1 MSPLKTGAYR
11 ITSET
16 PEKSSMLTTELAP
29 NSEVKFRRANIEDLL
44 SEIQSEGKKLN
55 QLMRIVMRD

>member
-16 PEKSSMLTTELAP
+16 PDKSSMLTTEFAP

-55 QLMRIVMRD
+55 